1 MFKSLA
7 FYIGLRYTRAKKRNG
22 FVSFI
27 SLASM
32 LGIALGVTVLITAL
46 SVMNGFNYQIKSR
59 FFALIPQIQVLT
71 GSNIES
77 NWKGLAKKIESI
89 SQVSTVAP
97 FSSGKAII
105 MKDGQVYGVEVKGII
120 PKEEIKVS
128 KLNQKIVKGS
138 LQTIDSPGHYNI
150 IIGKTLADDLNVSIG
165 DKITLFMPGMSI
177 SLAGVFPHYRR
188 FTVTGIFHGSDAF
201 AFDLTYAYVNIGDA
215 ERIFPAGNK
224 TNGLDINLH
233 DMYQVGTVSEQIQN
247 LLPPG
252 YIVTNWTRSNGAFF
266 QAIYMEKTILFVIL
280 LLIIAVAAFNLVAT
294 LVMVVNDK
302 RADIAILR
310 TLGAR
315 PGTILRT
322 FIVQGLVI
330 GVIGTIIGLICGL
343 LLAHF
348 ATDIVSWYQTT
359 FHVKLLQ
366 ESVFFVNYLPSR
378 IQAGD
383 VILVSI
389 VAIVLS
395 LLAALYPAWLAF
407 RTQPAEALR
416 YE

>member
-71 GSNIES
+71 GDNIENS
-77 NWKGLAKKIESI
+77 WQGLAKQIHRI
-89 SQVSTVAP
+89 PQVTGIAP
-97 FSSGKAII
+97 FASGKGII
-105 MKDGQVYGVEVKGII
+105 MKDGEVYGVQVKGIL
-120 PKEEIKVS
+120 PSQENQVS
-128 KLNQKIVKGS
+128 KLSTKMVAGNLASIA
-138 LQTIDSPGHYNI
+138 TPGQYNI

-165 DKITLFMPGMSI
+165 DKITLFTPGTSV
-177 SLAGVFPHYRR
+177 SLAGVFPRYRR
-188 FTVTGIFHGSDAF
+188 FTVSGIFHGSDAF
-201 AFDLTYAYVNIGDA
+201 AFDLTYAFVNMQDA
-215 ERIFPAGNK
+215 ARVFPAGRG
-224 TNGLDINLH
+224 TSGLDINLK
-233 DMYQVGTVSEQIQN
+233 DIYQVGEVSEAIQTI
-247 LLPPG
+247 LPPG
-252 YIVTNWTRSNGAFF
+252 FAVTNWTRSNGAFF

-315 PGTILRT
+315 PGTILRS
-322 FIVQGLVI
+322 FIVQGLVVGI
-330 GVIGTIIGLICGL
+330 VGTIIGLICGL

-348 ATDIVSWYQTT
+348 ATAIVNWYQTT

-378 IQAGD
+378 IEASD
-383 VILVSI
+383 VVLVAI